1 MTVNPNPLADRLPV
15 VTCAVTAATAEK
27 QRPVAAQP
35 APNNRDPV
43 TGSPAANRPA
53 AANRPST
60 QLAPPTTRSAAVMG
74 AALPTTP
81 EPTSSSLP
89 ASSSARVWRTT
100 SVTMRMDTSAAYTA
114 VILIMDRAPRDVG
127 S

>member
-1 MTVNPNPLADRLPV
+1 MTVKPKPLAARLPV
-15 VTCAVTAATAEK
+15 VTCAATAATAEK

-35 APNNRDPV
+35 APNTSDPMA
-43 TGSPAANRPA
+43 GNPAANRPA

-60 QLAPPTTRSAAVMG
+60 QLAPPTTNRAAVMG

-89 ASSSARVWRTT
+89 ASSSARVCRTT
-100 SVTMRMDTSAAYTA
+100 SITMRMDISEAYTA
-114 VILIMDRAPRDVG
+114 VIFVMDRAPRDVG